1 MASGFEDE
9 KLNACCL
16 TEYRPLPGSPRGQ
29 IIKIAEIST
38 YHVPGT
44 DHTAKNKT
52 IVLLTDI
59 FGLTKNPRITA
70 DELSE
75 KTGFDVY
82 IPDLF
87 NGDAIASSFLQG
99 IPQVPGEKMSIG
111 SKITFAGKFITS
123 LVPWLF
129 RHRQAVT
136 LPIVEKF
143 FKALRSEKGVTRVQ
157 AVGYCFGGLYALLV
171 GSKELHLAD
180 AIVGCHVSLTNKTH
194 YEQLNVPAAFVCA
207 QEDDQF
213 TDALRA
219 EAEQILARKSE
230 IPSKF
235 LLTEG
240 TVHGFASRPN
250 PDNTIIMNAYKK
262 GNDFIAEWAKAH
274 L

>member
-16 TEYRPLPGSPRGQ
+16 TEYRQLPGTPRGK
-29 IIKIAEIST
+29 IIKITDIST
-38 YHVPGT
+38 YHIAGT
-44 DHTAKNKT
+44 DHASKNKAM
-52 IVLLTDI
+52 VLLTAI

-75 KTGFDVY
+75 KAGFDIY

-87 NGDAIASSFLQG
+87 NGNPITSSFLQG
-99 IPQVPGEKMSIG
+99 IPQVSGEKMSIG
-111 SKITFAGKFITS
+111 IKKIKT
-123 LVPWLF
+123 
-129 RHRQAVT
+129 
-136 LPIVEKF
+136 
-143 FKALRSEKGVTRVQ
+143 LRSEKGTTRVQ

-194 YEQLNVPAAFVCA
+194 YEQLDVPATFVYA
-207 QEDDQF
+207 QQEDQF

-219 EAEQILARKSE
+219 EAEHILARKSE

-235 LLTEG
+235 LLTKG
-240 TVHGFASRPN
+240 TVHGFAARPD
-250 PDNTIIMNAYKK
+250 PDNTTIMNAYKQA
-262 GNDFIAEWAKAH
+262 NDFIAEWLKAH